1 MIFGWVESI
10 KCGAHERLTHHN
22 NTTNNNHQPPHQGGK
37 RYTEANTIDLTFA
50 GLALPDAC
58 ERLKPH
64 CRYIALKLPLN
75 FNLDGLLQRVTS
87 SLVRA
92 DDRCA
97 RKQLLVVLDTSG
109 REHSQQHQRGE
120 GEGGRLR
127 YEGFRQG
134 LYVRVAIKGVSAEFS
149 RNFRPSLPVVVGGL
163 LPHEMSMGLLR
174 CRVKRHRWHRKVLKA
189 NDPLIFSI
197 GWRRFQSM
205 YVHSL
210 ACTLHTHARNQSP
223 RPTRLIAHTQRPP
236 HTHGLQPAVLDGG
249 PERAAALPQ
258 VHAGAH
264 ALLRH
269 LLRAALPAQHGK
281 GSRKDGKTGPW
292 PPNP

>member
-22 NTTNNNHQPPHQGGK
+22 ITHHNKTTTNNHQPPNQGGK

-109 REHSQQHQRGE
+109 REHSKQHQRGE
-120 GEGGRLR
+120 GEGGRGRGRGRGHRGGGGGGGGRGYKRDRDVSWL
-127 YEGFRQG
+127 G
-134 LYVRVAIKGVSAEFS
+134 VVALWGVW
-149 RNFRPSLPVVVGGL
+149 G
-163 LPHEMSMGLLR
+163 
-174 CRVKRHRWHRKVLKA
+174 
-189 NDPLIFSI
+189 
-197 GWRRFQSM
+197 
-205 YVHSL
+205 
-210 ACTLHTHARNQSP
+210 
-223 RPTRLIAHTQRPP
+223 
-236 HTHGLQPAVLDGG
+236 
-249 PERAAALPQ
+249 
-258 VHAGAH
+258 
-264 ALLRH
+264 
-269 LLRAALPAQHGK
+269 
-281 GSRKDGKTGPW
+281 
-292 PPNP
+292 